1 MSLNSDEATNNSN
14 NNDDTGTKILN
25 FKDINKIVNNFSFR
39 NLYYSEKYLIFIFLF
54 IFEIYLYLKI
64 NSLSSNIQKLD
75 ELTKDHKESIYL
87 LLKTNLNHL
96 YNNCLNLNN
105 ESSNI
110 TNFVLYDTPKIIM
123 DNN

>member
-1 MSLNSDEATNNSN
+1 MSLNSDEATNNSSKR
-14 NNDDTGTKILN
+14 DDTGTKILN
-25 FKDINKIVNNFSFR
+25 FKDLNKIVNNFSFR
-39 NLYYSEKYLIFIFLF
+39 NLYYSEKYLIFILF

-75 ELTKDHKESIYL
+75 ELAKDHKESIYL
-87 LLKTNLNHL
+87 LLKKNLNHL

-110 TNFVLYDTPKIIM
+110 TNFILYDTPKIIM